1 LNTLS
6 VLIHFMETGGTSKM
20 ADKSYDAIVIGGGH
34 HGTTIA
40 PYLAKAGLSVGVFER
55 LDHLGGGAVSFDD
68 SPAPGFRGN
77 FCAHFT
83 RYYGHPA
90 YKEFNLREE
99 GLEYVFPDT
108 NEAAVFDDGT
118 SYVAYAGYKVVDP
131 KTGKTEYSE
140 RKRQERPM
148 IRLPSSPRP
157 TRKPIST
164 GRKNTTTTFGR
175 RFMNT
180 ATRYPRPTACR
191 MPWKT
196 GHGSQNRV

>member
-1 LNTLS
+1 
-6 VLIHFMETGGTSKM
+6 M

-55 LDHLGGGAVSFDD
+55 LDHLGGGAVSYDD

-90 YKEFNLREE
+90 YKEFNLRDE

-118 SYVAYAGYKVVDP
+118 SYVAYAGYPVVDP
-131 KTGKTEYSE
+131 VTGRTEYSE
-140 RKRQERPM
+140 TNVKKTYEQIERFSKADADAYIYWTEKYNDF
-148 IRLPSSPRP
+148 IR
-157 TRKPIST
+157 
-164 GRKNTTTTFGR
+164 
-175 RFMNT
+175 
-180 ATRYPRPTACR
+180 
-191 MPWKT
+191 W
-196 GHGSQNRV
+196 